1 MNDTSTPIN
10 PGILQEELKGWNW
23 GAFLLGWV
31 WGLGNKTYIALLGM
45 IPGVNLVMAFILGAK
60 GNQWAW
66 NNRSWES
73 MEQFKQV
80 QRFWSTFGFGMI
92 VGFLLGVIVV
102 LLLIAQLVMSVF
114 F

>member
-1 MNDTSTPIN
+1 MSDPSTQIN
-10 PGILQEELKGWNW
+10 YGSVQEEIKGWNW
-23 GAFLLGWV
+23 GAFLLGWI
-31 WGLGNKTYIALLGM
+31 WGLGNKNYIALLGL

-66 NNRSWES
+66 KNRSWES

-80 QRFWSTFGFGMI
+80 QKIWSTFGVGML

-102 LLLIAQLVMSVF
+102 LLFVAHLVISVF

>member
-1 MNDTSTPIN
+1 MSDTSTQIN
-10 PGILQEELKGWNW
+10 PGTARAEIKGWNW
-23 GAFLLGWV
+23 GAFLLGWI
-31 WGLGNKTYIALLGM
+31 WGLGNKTYIALLGL
-45 IPGVNLVMAFILGAK
+45 IPGVNIVMAFVLGAK

-66 NNRSWES
+66 NNRNWES

-80 QRFWSTFGFGMI
+80 QKIWSTFGVGMI

-102 LLLIAQLVMSVF
+102 LLVVAHIAMSVF